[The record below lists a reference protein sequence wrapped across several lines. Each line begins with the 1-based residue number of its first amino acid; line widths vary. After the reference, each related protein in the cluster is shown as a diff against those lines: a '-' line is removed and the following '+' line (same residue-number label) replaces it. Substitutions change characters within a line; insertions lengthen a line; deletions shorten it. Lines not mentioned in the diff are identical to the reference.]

1 MLDKKTS
8 KGAVMENSTLLK
20 NPKIQTAR
28 RLRQIFG
35 LVKTPVLKKMTGT
48 QGLTYLMNKKTVVKV
63 PLTDA
68 QTEQLKALAA
78 LSALLKHKTPVRTP
92 DLKLYDFVPTFGTDS
107 AEMSAD
113 DIGMAAGKAVIGCY
127 PLLKGVVFSSMPD
140 FYDEELSVREKAV
153 YALGSF
159 VADLHSVT
167 PDEIETLKIGT
178 ARNYLHGVL
187 FEEFKQETQDVPL
200 SKRARLSDGIYN
212 RIFDGC
218 GSDVLCHMD
227 LHMGNVCFDENFQ
240 RLTGVFDFGSAVK
253 GPKELE
259 FMTIAGVYNEELA
272 AFKAGYQNRSRT
284 MADFESVQCRR
295 VCKYLSPF
303 SRWREMPVLIQE
315 EKQRI

>member
-1 MLDKKTS
+1 
-8 KGAVMENSTLLK
+8 MENSTLLK

-48 QGLTYLMNKKTVVKV
+48 QGLTYLMNKKTVVKI
-63 PLTDA
+63 PLTNA

-78 LSALLKHKTPVRTP
+78 LLTLLKHKTPVRTP
-92 DLKLYDFVPTFGTDS
+92 DLKLYDFVSTFGTGS

-127 PLLKGVVFSSMPD
+127 PLLTGSVFSGMPD

-167 PDEIETLKIGT
+167 PDEIGSLKIGT
-178 ARNYLHGVL
+178 ARDYLHGIL

-200 SKRARLSDGIYN
+200 SKRDRLSDGIYN

-218 GSDVLCHMD
+218 GPDVLCHMD

-240 RLTGVFDFGSAVK
+240 HLTGVFDFGSAVR

-272 AFKAGYQNRSRT
+272 AFKAGYQNRNRT
-284 MADFESVQCRR
+284 AADFESVQCRR

-303 SRWREMPVLIQE
+303 SRWREMPALIQE
-315 EKQRI
+315 EKQKI